1 MLRALVYLL
10 CSILLISFLRSVIGI
25 ILKGFGE
32 LFTPA
37 QPQQPRPNTAAVPAG
52 GELKKDPVCG
62 TYISTATSIKT
73 TSGGQILH
81 FCSTSCRDKYAG

>member
-10 CSILLISFLRSVIGI
+10 VSIFLISFLRGVIGI

-32 LFTPA
+32 LFAPA
-37 QPQQPRPNTAAVPAG
+37 QAPQTAGTAASVPSG

-62 TYISTATSIKT
+62 TYISTT
-73 TSGGQILH
+73 TSVKKTSAGQILH

>member
-1 MLRALVYLL
+1 MLRGLIYLL

-32 LFTPA
+32 LFAPA
-37 QPQQPRPNTAAVPAG
+37 EVQQSRPNTAGVPVG

-62 TYISTATSIKT
+62 TYISTATSIKK
-73 TSGGQILH
+73 TSGDHILH
-81 FCSTSCRDKYAG
+81 FCSTSCRDKYTG